1 MLERMAEAGARRS
14 TLSEEIAHQLIQ
26 SILDGKF
33 RFGERLPPERDLA
46 RYLNV
51 GRPTLREAIRVL
63 SMLGLVD
70 VRHGEGCFV
79 VDKHADFIGRAF
91 SWALLLDTQ
100 SVEELIEARVAIEST
115 LAALAAERADAVQI
129 ARLREFVD
137 AMELAGT
144 EFKLFVPPDL
154 SFHLTIAEA
163 ARNVTLSRLLFAI
176 QSLLKQWIERALR
189 ESPNTFAQALE
200 QHKAILTAIE
210 RRDAEGARAAMTAH
224 VQHVGDVIRHAP
236 SAPRSR
242 VTRSTASAADTP
254 PVVIAPAAIRNDPAA
269 D

>member
-1 MLERMAEAGARRS
+1 MLRHMTASDVRRG

-79 VDKHADFIGRAF
+79 VDRHADFIGRAF
-91 SWALLLDTQ
+91 SWALLLDSQ
-100 SVEELIEARVAIEST
+100 SVEELIEARVAIESA
-115 LAALAAERADAVQI
+115 LAALAALRADATQV

-144 EFKLFVPPDL
+144 EYKLFVPPDL
-154 SFHLTIAEA
+154 GFHLTIAEA

-176 QSLLKQWIERALR
+176 QSLLKEWIERALR
-189 ESPNTFAQALE
+189 ESQSTFEQAVV
-200 QHKAILTAIE
+200 QHKAILSAIE
-210 RRDAEGARAAMTAH
+210 RRDAEAARLAMALH
-224 VQHVGDVIRHAP
+224 VQHVGDVIRHASVSPRTRTARMAPPGEP
-236 SAPRSR
+236 SGFL
-242 VTRSTASAADTP
+242 TGP
-254 PVVIAPAAIRNDPAA
+254 PMVDNNAT
-269 D
+269 